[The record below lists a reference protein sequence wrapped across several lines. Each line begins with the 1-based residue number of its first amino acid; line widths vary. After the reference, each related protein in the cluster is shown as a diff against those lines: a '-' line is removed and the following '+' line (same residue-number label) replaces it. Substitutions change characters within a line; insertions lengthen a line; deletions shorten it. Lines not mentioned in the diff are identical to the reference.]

1 MNRNIVTP
9 LSLMAVLTLAAGAA
23 SAAGPMQFGLGA
35 GISSETSSISVPI
48 RTGNLLIEPELSYY
62 STEVEGDFGD
72 YDYSELG
79 LGVGVYLMSSV
90 APSVELALGGRGGI
104 TSSNYEPD
112 VGTDS
117 EESGFFFGPV
127 VGGEYFFNKH
137 FSAGIDAAVIYA
149 TSTYE
154 SGTFEEDSSSLSTE
168 TRARLRFYM

>member
-62 STEVEGDFGD
+62 SVEVEDS
-72 YDYSELG
+72 YDQSGLG

>member
-48 RTGNLLIEPELSYY
+48 RTGNLLIEPELSYF
-62 STEVEGDFGD
+62 STEVEDS

-117 EESGFFFGPV
+117 EGSGFFFGPV

-137 FSAGIDAAVIYA
+137 FSAGVDAAVIYA